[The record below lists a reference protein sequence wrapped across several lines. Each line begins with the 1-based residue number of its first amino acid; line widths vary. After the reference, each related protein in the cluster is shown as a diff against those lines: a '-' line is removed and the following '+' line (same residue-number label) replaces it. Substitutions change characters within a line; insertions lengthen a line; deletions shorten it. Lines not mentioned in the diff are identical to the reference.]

1 MMVQQQILP
10 KNTKLKQVRFANES
24 CHRVIPI
31 DITEFEPRKDFKDE
45 VFGWYKG
52 VYIAIKKG

>member
-10 KNTKLKQVRFANES
+10 KNTKLKYVRFANES
-24 CHRVIPI
+24 NYHVMPI
-31 DITEFEPRKDFKDE
+31 NITEFEPRKDFNDE